1 MAHIFILTILAFLIT
16 KPGIKDY
23 LKIRTGIMN
32 RCTMF
37 SYLFSLSNFQYLE
50 ITHIFRNNSVQFILI
65 FFPYQF
71 FNI

>member
-1 MAHIFILTILAFLIT
+1 MAHNLIVTILALLIT
-16 KPGIKDY
+16 KRGIKDY
-23 LKIRTGIMN
+23 LEIRTRIIVYN
-32 RCTMF
+32 LLF